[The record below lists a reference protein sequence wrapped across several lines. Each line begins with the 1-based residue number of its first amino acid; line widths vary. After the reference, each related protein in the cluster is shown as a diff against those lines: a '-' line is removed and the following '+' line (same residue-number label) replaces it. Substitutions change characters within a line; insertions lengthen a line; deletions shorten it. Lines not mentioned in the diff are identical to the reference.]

1 MMTTDKPYPW
11 FYAVND
17 RPVKFAE
24 TPDGGLTVLVY
35 DFETGELA
43 RDMDYL
49 DKPFEPGKDV
59 DQLTEEQFEQL
70 LAKLRSE
77 R

>member
-1 MMTTDKPYPW
+1 VSSPKKPYPW

-17 RPVKFAE
+17 RPVKFALLPSGE
-24 TPDGGLTVLVY
+24 LDVLVY
-35 DFETGELA
+35 DFKTKQLV

-59 DQLTEEQFEQL
+59 DELTEAQFDAL
-70 LAKLRSE
+70 VASLRQ